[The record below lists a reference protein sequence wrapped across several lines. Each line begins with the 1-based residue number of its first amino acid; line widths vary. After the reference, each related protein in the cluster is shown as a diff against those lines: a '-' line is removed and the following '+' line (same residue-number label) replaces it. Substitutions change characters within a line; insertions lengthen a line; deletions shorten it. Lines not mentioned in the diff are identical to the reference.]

1 MDICGSS
8 FHPSSL
14 VTCLQFDAI
23 QHVALP
29 HPPFSPHPSPVIWWI
44 FLLAF
49 NSMPLSISLDL
60 YWLFLGVVA
69 WNPQYWLYVLLVP
82 VACILPD
89 FFFRNVRRC
98 VCVCVCH

>member
-1 MDICGSS
+1 MHRHKFRAVSTA
-8 FHPSSL
+8 FPPHSL
-14 VTCLQFDAI
+14 PYATPQP
-23 QHVALP
+23 HLP
-29 HPPFSPHPSPVIWWI
+29 TRSPPPFPPVVWWI

-69 WNPQYWLYVLLVP
+69 SNPQYWLYVLLVP

-89 FFFRNVRRC
+89 FFFRSVRR
-98 VCVCVCH
+98 

>member
-1 MDICGSS
+1 M
-8 FHPSSL
+8 
-14 VTCLQFDAI
+14 
-23 QHVALP
+23 
-29 HPPFSPHPSPVIWWI
+29 IWWI

-98 VCVCVCH
+98 VCCVSSEGGGGRRGFCL

>member
-1 MDICGSS
+1 M
-8 FHPSSL
+8 
-14 VTCLQFDAI
+14 
-23 QHVALP
+23 
-29 HPPFSPHPSPVIWWI
+29 IWWI

-69 WNPQYWLYVLLVP
+69 WNPRYWLYVLLVP

-98 VCVCVCH
+98 VCGGVWVIREGGEGGAGNPICTAS